1 MYNSLKASTGL
12 RTTTTFLTLGPYGEL
27 VGPPEVN
34 DD

>member
-1 MYNSLKASTGL
+1 MYNSESKHWS
-12 RTTTTFLTLGPYGEL
+12 TTTFFTLGPYGEL

>member
-1 MYNSLKASTGL
+1 MYNSESKHWVYD
-12 RTTTTFLTLGPYGEL
+12 FDYVFTLGPYGEL

>member
-1 MYNSLKASTGL
+1 MYNSESKHWS
-12 RTTTTFLTLGPYGEL
+12 TTTFFTLGPPYGEL

>member
-1 MYNSLKASTGL
+1 MYNSESKHWVYDYV
-12 RTTTTFLTLGPYGEL
+12 FTLGPYGEL

>member
-1 MYNSLKASTGL
+1 MYNSESFTVKAST
-12 RTTTTFLTLGPYGEL
+12 FFTLGPYGEL